1 MRTPGQGETE
11 IGAIHHASIGR
22 ADIDDASV
30 AATPV
35 EVAMNGA
42 PRSSVHNKGR
52 RRFLEWASGI
62 VAGAAVPGMASA
74 KIFTEE
80 EMRDLDK
87 NRERLI
93 QKDGGD
99 EMFLGAFN
107 PEGKPTEAKI
117 KEYINSIVSRSERS
131 KLGVHMQRHE
141 NAMWLIEYFNEIV
154 VNGIKG
160 RTDKRVL
167 YYPAKVGFNSKFVA
181 DFLRDIKAKNL
192 TFKTQKIEDPYAGVG
207 SKAGKTR
214 ELEVYLKE
222 GERLEQTLKPRAVL
236 AFVDTGWAYVILPA
250 KTHVIFDGDKK
261 FIAACRNPIHATLS
275 DCPDAK

>member
-1 MRTPGQGETE
+1 MPIHTLGQPE
-11 IGAIHHASIGR
+11 GAIHHTGIGPNTL
-22 ADIDDASV
+22 
-30 AATPV
+30 AAAPV
-35 EVAMNGA
+35 EVAMNRA

-52 RRFLEWASGI
+52 RGFLKMATGM
-62 VAGAAVPGMASA
+62 VAGASLPGMANA
-74 KIFTEE
+74 EIFTEE
-80 EMRDLDK
+80 NMIRMDYYLRSK
-87 NRERLI
+87 GLI

-141 NAMWLIEYFNEIV
+141 NVMWLIEYFNEIV

-160 RTDKRVL
+160 WTDKRVL
-167 YYPAKVGFNSKFVA
+167 YYPAKVGVNSKFVA
-181 DFLRDIKAKNL
+181 DFLREIKAKNL

-207 SKAGKTR
+207 AKAGETR

-222 GERLEQTLKPRAVL
+222 EERLEKTLKPRAVL

-250 KTHVIFDGDKK
+250 KTHVIFYGDKK
-261 FIAACRNPIHATLS
+261 FIAACRNPINATLS